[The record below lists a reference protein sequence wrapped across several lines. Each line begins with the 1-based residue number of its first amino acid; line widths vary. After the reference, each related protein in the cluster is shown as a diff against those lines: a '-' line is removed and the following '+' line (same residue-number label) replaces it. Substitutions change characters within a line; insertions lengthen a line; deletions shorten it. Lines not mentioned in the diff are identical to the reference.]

1 MKLDVKVNKN
11 SISFIGETGEI
22 FNIEKNAS
30 LDLNDFI
37 NFIEDEHKFYYSKC
51 DYRIVREYTPVES
64 PRKSDDFSKMIVID
78 GAIRIDEHNYITR
91 RQFLIEL
98 AGKADPKALKDLN
111 AMKCFQSIYI
121 MTEAEYLS
129 KLLEIS
135 RKEFLVLPI
144 IYSGVSESDE
154 GWSAL
159 HCGYIYVS

>member
-22 FNIEKNAS
+22 FNIEKNVS

-64 PRKSDDFSKMIVID
+64 PRKSDDFSKIIVID
-78 GAIRIDEHNYITR
+78 GAIRIDEHNYTTI
-91 RQFLIEL
+91 RQFLREL
-98 AGKADPKALKDLN
+98 AGKADSKALKDLN

-121 MTEAEYLS
+121 M
-129 KLLEIS
+129 
-135 RKEFLVLPI
+135 
-144 IYSGVSESDE
+144 
-154 GWSAL
+154 
-159 HCGYIYVS
+159 